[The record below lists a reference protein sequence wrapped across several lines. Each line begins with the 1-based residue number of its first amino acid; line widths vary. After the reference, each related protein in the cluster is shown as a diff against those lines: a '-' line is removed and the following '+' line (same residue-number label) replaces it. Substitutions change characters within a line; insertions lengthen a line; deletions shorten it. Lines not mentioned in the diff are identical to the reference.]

1 MADTLNLNDV
11 STKDT
16 GKGSKLKTG
25 GRRKHNM
32 PDSKS
37 CDKYSGKEKQDC
49 LNYKG
54 RFAKKKK
61 KLLAKRGREQETSLE
76 Y

>member
-1 MADTLNLNDV
+1 MTDALDLNDV
-11 STKDT
+11 STPDT
-16 GKGSKLKTG
+16 GEGSKLKTG
-25 GRRKHNM
+25 GRREHNM
-32 PDSKS
+32 PGKA

-49 LNYKG
+49 LNYRG

>member
-1 MADTLNLNDV
+1 MADIFGLGDV

-25 GRRKHNM
+25 GRREHNM
-32 PDSKS
+32 PGKA